1 MFSWSHFF
9 MKGNVPFIL
18 SVGAHHTIINIINIH
33 NIHRTFTATEIHAV
47 CFSQSQS
54 SHSVAVLGG
63 FRCLVHGAVAKR
75 VGVVTGGPTG
85 RTHVLAENRT
95 DDLAAVVLQHMGG
108 VELTSL
114 AVLLAQCA
122 GLLIEGENRS
132 ARVNQ
137 SAPHHSLVLEIL
149 QGGPELV
156 ELCI

>member
-1 MFSWSHFF
+1 

-18 SVGAHHTIINIINIH
+18 SVGASH
-33 NIHRTFTATEIHAV
+33 NYKYTQYSLYTFTATEMHAV
-47 CFSQSQS
+47 CFSQSQLS

-63 FRCLVHGAVAKR
+63 FRCLVHRAVAKR
-75 VGVVTGGPTG
+75 VGVVTSGPTG
-85 RTHVLAENRT
+85 RTHVLAKNRT
-95 DDLAAVVLQHMGG
+95 NDLAAVVLQHMGG

-114 AVLLAQCA
+114 AILLAQCA
-122 GLLIEGENRS
+122 GLLIEGEHRS

-137 SAPHHSLVLEIL
+137 STSHHSLVLEIL